1 MNSVKVSKD
10 ELRTILETLNR
21 FHDINSDIT
30 IVTGSTSDRSLEIL
44 FNTVVNDIPGVF
56 KITLSISHE
65 S

>member
-1 MNSVKVSKD
+1 MNSVKVSSD

-21 FHDINSDIT
+21 FHIINSEIT
-30 IVTGSTSDRSLEIL
+30 MVTGSTSDRSLEIL

-56 KITLSISHE
+56 KINLSVSHE

>member
-21 FHDINSDIT
+21 FHIINSEIT

-56 KITLSISHE
+56 KINLSISHE

>member
-21 FHDINSDIT
+21 FHVINSEIT

-65 S
+65 

>member
-1 MNSVKVSKD
+1 MNSVKVSRD

-21 FHDINSDIT
+21 FHIINSEIT
-30 IVTGSTSDRSLEIL
+30 MVTGSTSDRSLEIL

-56 KITLSISHE
+56 KINLSVSHE

>member
-21 FHDINSDIT
+21 FHIINSEIT

>member
-30 IVTGSTSDRSLEIL
+30 IVTGSPSDRSLEIL

>member
-56 KITLSISHE
+56 KINLSVSHE

>member
-21 FHDINSDIT
+21 FHIINSEIT

-56 KITLSISHE
+56 KINLSVSHE

>member
-21 FHDINSDIT
+21 FHVINSEIT

-56 KITLSISHE
+56 KINLSVSHE

>member
-1 MNSVKVSKD
+1 MNSVKVSRD

-21 FHDINSDIT
+21 FHIINSEIT

>member
-1 MNSVKVSKD
+1 MNSVKVSRD

-21 FHDINSDIT
+21 FHIINSEIT

-56 KITLSISHE
+56 KINLSVSHE

>member
-44 FNTVVNDIPGVF
+44 FNTIVNDIPGVF
-56 KITLSISHE
+56 KINLSVSHE

>member
-44 FNTVVNDIPGVF
+44 FNTIVNDIPGVF
-56 KITLSISHE
+56 KINLAISHE

>member
-21 FHDINSDIT
+21 FHVINSEIT

>member
-1 MNSVKVSKD
+1 MNSVKVSRD

-21 FHDINSDIT
+21 FHIINSEIT

-44 FNTVVNDIPGVF
+44 FNTIVNDIPGVF
-56 KITLSISHE
+56 KINLSVSHE